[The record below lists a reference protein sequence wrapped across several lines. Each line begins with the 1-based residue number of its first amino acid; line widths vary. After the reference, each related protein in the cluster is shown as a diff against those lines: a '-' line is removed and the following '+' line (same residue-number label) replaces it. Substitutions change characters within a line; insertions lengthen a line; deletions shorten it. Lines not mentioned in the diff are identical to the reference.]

1 MERLE
6 FIRLP
11 KCATGAR
18 KDVRILLREAASYT
32 AVSAC
37 ALCVDFAILFI
48 LVHYF
53 SWWYLAAAT
62 VSFSFG
68 VLVAYT
74 LSITVVFKRRRLK
87 DRRLEFAAFASIGAV
102 GIGINAIVMWLLV
115 KYLGF
120 YYLIAKCGAAG
131 VTFLWNFL
139 SRRQLLFVPR
149 APL

>member
-1 MERLE
+1 M
-6 FIRLP
+6 
-11 KCATGAR
+11 
-18 KDVRILLREAASYT
+18 REAALYT

-37 ALCVDFAILFI
+37 ALCVDFAILFM

-68 VLVAYT
+68 VLVAYM
-74 LSITVVFKRRRLK
+74 LSITVVFKERRVM

-102 GIGINAIVMWLLV
+102 GIGINATVMWLLV
-115 KYLGF
+115 RYLGL

-131 VTFLWNFL
+131 VTFMWNFL
-139 SRRQLLFVPR
+139 SRRQLLFVARTPH
-149 APL
+149 